1 MNAPRWSTTDGWRG
15 VVHGDPPSGSA
26 TAVSRA
32 PSARPGIGH
41 RSGWVVPSGARAASR
56 RRPSA
61 VGCPLHARASVV
73 VLAGWSVGCP
83 GCKRASGV
91 GRRSKAGPR
100 RVLGLQAG
108 VGRRASFKGRP
119 PSGARAASGRRSSV
133 VGRRAMGGPLGARA
147 ASGRRASAAL
157 PARAGEGRR
166 VSGVGRRASGVG
178 CRASG
183 VGRRS
188 SGAARAPRHR
198 ASGVGRLTRA
208 RAGEGRRAS
217 GVGRSGFLKCFYEF
231 FCFLLIYTL
240 HFVIPSIK

>member
-119 PSGARAASGRRSSV
+119 PSGARAASGRR
-133 VGRRAMGGPLGARA
+133 
-147 ASGRRASAAL
+147 ASAAL

-178 CRASG
+178 RRASG

-217 GVGRSGFLKCFYEF
+217 GVGRRAFRIFEM
-231 FCFLLIYTL
+231 LL
-240 HFVIPSIK
+240 

>member
-119 PSGARAASGRRSSV
+119 PSGARAASGRR
-133 VGRRAMGGPLGARA
+133 
-147 ASGRRASAAL
+147 ASAAL

-178 CRASG
+178 RRASG

>member
-119 PSGARAASGRRSSV
+119 PSGARAASGRR
-133 VGRRAMGGPLGARA
+133 
-147 ASGRRASAAL
+147 ASAAL

-178 CRASG
+178 RRASG

-240 HFVIPSIK
+240 NKWCLEVL